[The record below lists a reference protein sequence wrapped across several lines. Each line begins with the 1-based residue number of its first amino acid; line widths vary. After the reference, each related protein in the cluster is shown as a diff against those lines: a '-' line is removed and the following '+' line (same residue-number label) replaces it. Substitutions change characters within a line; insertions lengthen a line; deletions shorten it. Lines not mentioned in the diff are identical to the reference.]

1 MQSMP
6 WLLLGVQVL
15 SCNTSDGGFEMSQG
29 NYERLS
35 ATDTSFLLLEKPSIP
50 LHISATLLYE
60 SGPFA
65 TRGSGIDI
73 EAYKAAIEAVLHRI
87 PRYRQK
93 LQWIPGVGHPVW
105 VDDEAFNLDYH
116 VRHTSLPR
124 PGGLT
129 ELKRL
134 SARIMEQSLDK
145 TKPLWEA
152 WVVEGME
159 GGCFAVIHKIHNCMV
174 DGLAGQDLVQ
184 ILHSTSPEITKP
196 AEPQAYLPRPTPG
209 PIDLLRDEIVRY
221 LGVPG
226 RAVRGLRE
234 AVQEIS
240 ELGSEITTRAKSV
253 VGLLQNYRGV
263 PSKTPLNEKIGPH
276 RRFDWLE
283 MNLEAVKAIRKAIG
297 CTINDVLIT
306 IVTGAVREFLIG
318 RGLNLNGL
326 DFRIAVPVS
335 VRESDGEPMKNLIS
349 QWIVKAP
356 LEDQRPLDRLDKI
369 RDITEDL
376 KSREQA
382 VDADLIMAAAEWTPT
397 VLLSLASR
405 SASGAPPYNM
415 MVTNVP
421 GPQYPLY
428 LLGARLLSQYSQMP
442 IAEAT
447 ALGIAVVSYDGK
459 LCWGFNADYDLVPD
473 LEVFTTLIDASF
485 DELARASGI
494 TFDLDH

>member
-1 MQSMP
+1 
-6 WLLLGVQVL
+6 
-15 SCNTSDGGFEMSQG
+15 MSQG

-35 ATDTSFLLLEKPSIP
+35 ATDTSFLILEKPSTP

-105 VDDEAFNLDYH
+105 VDDEEFNLDYH
-116 VRHTSLPR
+116 IRHTRLPR
-124 PGGLT
+124 PGSMT

-134 SARIMEQSLDK
+134 SARIMAQSLDK

-159 GGCFAVIHKIHNCMV
+159 GGCFAVIHKIHHCMI
-174 DGLAGQDLVQ
+174 DGLAGRDLVQ
-184 ILHSTSPEITKP
+184 ILHSTSPSITEP
-196 AEPQAYLPRPTPG
+196 EEPQAFMPRPTPG
-209 PIDLLRDEIVRY
+209 AVDLLRDEIARY
-221 LGVPG
+221 LGVPA
-226 RAVRGLRE
+226 RAARGLRE
-234 AVQEIS
+234 AVSEIS
-240 ELGSEITTRAKSV
+240 ELGSEITTRALSILGAV
-253 VGLLQNYRGV
+253 QNFRDA
-263 PSKTPLNEKIGPH
+263 PSRTPLNEPIGPH

-283 MNLEAVKAIRKAIG
+283 MDLSAVRAIRKAVG
-297 CTINDVLIT
+297 CTINDVVLT
-306 IVTGAVREFLIG
+306 IVSGAVREFLLG
-318 RGLNLNGL
+318 RGQNLAGL
-326 DFRIAVPVS
+326 DFRIAAPVS
-335 VRESDGEPMKNLIS
+335 VRAVEDEPMRSLIS

-356 LEDQRPLDRLDKI
+356 IQEPGPLERLEKI
-369 RDITEDL
+369 RDITDDL
-376 KSREQA
+376 RTSDRA
-382 VDADLIMAAAEWTPT
+382 LDADLIMAAAEWTPT

-442 IAEAT
+442 IADET
-447 ALGIAVVSYDGK
+447 ALGIALVSYDGK

-473 LEVFTTLIDASF
+473 LDVFTKLIDASF
-485 DELARASGI
+485 YELARASGI
-494 TFDLDH
+494 TFDLDD